1 MVFQVVNFRK
11 LVALDIILHGR
22 KFILLEFGLGTPFM
36 FALGLHQLL
45 YGLESG
51 LLFSQVI
58 GFYLILIGVNY
69 VPILIYAV
77 IIAWKDSAHLEAEA
91 ELDHKSRY
99 NKQQFLIFIPL
110 LVFLIAVA
118 QEVRSSHASSY
129 T

>member
-1 MVFQVVNFRK
+1 MTSQIVNFRK

-22 KFILLEFGLGTPFM
+22 KFILIEFGLGTPFM

-45 YGLESG
+45 FGLDSG

-77 IIAWKDSAHLEAEA
+77 VISWKDSAYLEAAA
-91 ELDHKSRY
+91 ELDYKSRY

-110 LVFLIAVA
+110 LVFFVAVA
-118 QEVRSSHASSY
+118 QEVRSHTSS
-129 T
+129 